1 MYVYK
6 NSWPGLWTVGHY
18 DPRGNWHSESD
29 HDSID
34 KAADHVRYLNGGR
47 SDIIRYTDPAE
58 DAERLYRQYHKPFL
72 AEVAKGEEKHNS
84 ARLKRF
90 GVNMGKWHK

>member
-1 MYVYK
+1 MYVYM
-6 NSWPGLWTVGHY
+6 NSEPGLWTVGHY

-47 SDIIRYTDPAE
+47 SDSTISLFLPKLPRARKSIT
-58 DAERLYRQYHKPFL
+58 RQDSKD
-72 AEVAKGEEKHNS
+72 S
-84 ARLKRF
+84 A
-90 GVNMGKWHK
+90 